1 MDNIRKLK
9 LYQQRCFINSLLYQQ
24 SMDYNIFLKNIINIP
39 LILISG
45 LLTILNSIMDE
56 KDMKIINIV
65 LNGTV
70 GLILGI
76 MNNFKIN
83 DKIAVFKNYKN
94 KIIKLQHKIDSLINT
109 NHEIDAKDTE
119 VIINEYDVLL
129 DEVEFPIEN
138 FIKRRIKKKYSKFDL
153 PLSLMTTEDCSG
165 DLCCIKTVEPDI
177 EPSAIV

>member
-1 MDNIRKLK
+1 
-9 LYQQRCFINSLLYQQ
+9 
-24 SMDYNIFLKNIINIP
+24 
-39 LILISG
+39 
-45 LLTILNSIMDE
+45 MDE

-70 GLILGI
+70 GLILGM

-109 NHEIDAKDTE
+109 SDEIDAKDTE

-138 FIKRRIKKKYSKFDL
+138 FIKRRIKKNY
-153 PLSLMTTEDCSG
+153 
-165 DLCCIKTVEPDI
+165 
-177 EPSAIV
+177 